1 MKILIKLWSLLTPYE
16 RRRAILLSFMIIIMA
31 LLDAIG
37 VASILPF
44 MTVLSNPNLIESNFY
59 LNKLYQ
65 VTSLLGVENYQ
76 QFLLKFHNNYRIF

>member
-59 LNKLYQ
+59 LNKNPHFFAY
-65 VTSLLGVENYQ
+65 
-76 QFLLKFHNNYRIF
+76 